1 MRRADA
7 GSPEPLGVT
16 PERGGANVAV
26 YSAHATAIEICL
38 FDPSE
43 GRERERIA
51 LPERTGDVFHGFIPG
66 IAAGDRYG
74 LRARGPWDPRSGH
87 RFNPAKLLVDP
98 YARALDRPFVLHRS
112 MLGANDA
119 DATRDDT
126 DSAPFVPKAI
136 VMPSPTPA
144 PARRPRVPWSQTILY
159 ELHVRGYTRTH
170 PGVPDALRGTC
181 AGLAHPAAIEHLTRL
196 GITTV
201 ELMPIAAAVDE
212 RHLADLGLSNYWGY
226 NPAALFVP
234 DPRLAPGGIDELRDC
249 VAALQAAGIEVILD
263 VVLNHT
269 GEGDARGP
277 TLSLRGLDNAT
288 YYRTLADDRARYVD
302 DSGCGNT
309 LALDRAPVLRLAMDV
324 LRYYALAAGVDGFRF
339 DLATTLGRR
348 DDGFDPGAP
357 LLQAIAQDPVL
368 RDLKLVAEPWD
379 VGPGGHRLGA
389 FPAPWGEW
397 NDRYRDTVRRYWRGD
412 AGLAG
417 DLATRFAGSADVF
430 AVRSRVPSR
439 SVNFVTAHDGFT
451 LADLVAYAAKH
462 NERNGE
468 GNRDGSDA
476 NLSWN
481 HGVEG
486 PTPDAAVR
494 AKRGRDVRNLLA
506 TLLLS
511 RGTPMIAMGDE
522 LGRTQH
528 GNNNAYA
535 QDNALTWIDWDGA
548 DDDLVDFVA
557 ALVALRRSHPALRA
571 DRWLT
576 GAPADGS
583 GIADVEWRHPEGR
596 AMSDGDWTHP
606 GCRALVAI
614 LYAGASST
622 AGADR
627 VAVALN
633 AGDDP
638 VTARWPDAREGCAW
652 RRRIDTS
659 LPSGRPDA
667 ASAATG
673 ESGVVSPRSVVVLVE
688 EAGTVIG
695 RRRSGVEPEVLDRLA
710 AAAGIA
716 GDWWDLAG
724 GRHVVGTDT
733 RRALL
738 AAMGLDAG
746 TTGEARDRLVEL
758 AEARERRR
766 LACDGGGSRRR
777 SRERGHRGGRRAAR
791 TPRRVA
797 AAAGGRYRADAVLHA
812 RRPPGERRDGR
823 GWSPAHAADPGV
835 AVAADGFPHA
845 GVRRRCARP
854 MSRRRGA
861 GPLLPAAGNRRRR
874 APLRPRRASLR
885 AAPARRSGHR
895 GFHDVIAAGRGHGA
909 RGRQPRGHQSA
920 ARALRRGSGAREPLS
935 PLRPAIP
942 GSDLR
947 RRRAGARSRGLARRA
962 LAARARR
969 PRHRKPLRARPRRL
983 RRRLEAQGR
992 SAGRLLRAVRAAF
1005 RRRSARRRVRS
1016 FRRRWRIAAAAVRDL
1031 RGDRRRPSA
1040 RALAPLARR
1049 SAPTRRPGRGRLRRP
1064 ARAPGAL
1071 RALPAMAR
1079 GPSAGRGRQ
1088 PRAGERPDAGLLPR
1102 SRAWRRA
1109 GWRRTLGEPGRLRPR
1124 RVDRRPSRC
1133 LFAHGPELE
1142 PPAAESRGDVG
1153 LRVRRLSRRA
1163 RREHAP
1169 CGRAAHRPRDG
1180 PLAIV
1185 LDSGGRH
1192 RRRRRLRPLSA
1203 RRAPRRAFDRERPGT
1218 LPRRRRRPRH
1228 GARGLSRTARRR
1240 RCPLLAGVVVR
1251 ARRRRLRRPV
1261 ALSGEGR
1268 GLRLDARPADRRG
1281 LVDRRG
1287 RRREGGARTVDGGG
1301 RRRRAQRAAR
1311 VEGGAGCRA
1320 RSGRR
1325 RRRRTRRRRGAARRR
1340 DHRRDP
1346 PLRGRLFLR
1355 IGDDPGR
1362 RPRGRD
1368 DGREPARHRSHAPE
1382 LAPQA
1387 ECRRRR
1393 VVADRRGCAGDR
1405 RFHPGENR
1413 ALKNPTVRARLR
1425 GVRRCRTEA
1434 PTRNRSRIS
1443 AGSGPAGRAFR
1454 ERSA

>member
-26 YSAHATAIEICL
+26 YSAHATAIDVCL
-38 FDPSE
+38 FDPAE

-98 YARALDRPFVLHRS
+98 YARALDRPFVLHRA

-136 VMPSPTPA
+136 VTPLPATA

-181 AGLAHPAAIEHLTRL
+181 SGLAHPAAIEHLTRL

-226 NPAALFVP
+226 NPASLFVP

-249 VAALQAAGIEVILD
+249 GAALRAAGIGVILD

-288 YYRTLADDRARYVD
+288 YYRTRADDRARYVD
-302 DSGCGNT
+302 DAGCGNT

-324 LRYYALAAGVDGFRF
+324 LRYYAVAAGVDGFRF

-348 DDGFDPGAP
+348 DDGFDAGAP
-357 LLQAIAQDPVL
+357 LLQAIAQDPAL

-379 VGPGGHRLGA
+379 VGPGGHQLGA

-412 AGLAG
+412 AGLSG

-430 AVRSRVPSR
+430 AARSRAPSR

-462 NERNGE
+462 NEGNGE

-535 QDNALTWIDWDGA
+535 QDNALTWIDWDGT

-596 AMSDGDWTHP
+596 AMGDGDWTNP

-638 VTARWPDAREGCAW
+638 VTAHWPDAREGRVW

-667 ASAATG
+667 ASSVAG
-673 ESGVVSPRSVVVLVE
+673 ESGALPPRSVVVLVE
-688 EAGTVIG
+688 EAGNAPG

-716 GDWWDLAG
+716 GEWWDLAG
-724 GRHVVGTDT
+724 GRHVVGSDT

-738 AAMGLDAG
+738 AAMGLRAD
-746 TTGEARDRLVEL
+746 TTGDARDRLVEL
-758 AEARERRR
+758 ADARERRR
-766 LACDGGGSRRR
+766 LPPMVVTREGSRASVAIAEVGEHRRNRVTMLLRREDGTEQTLRCALDDLPANVVTAADGRPVTQRILALPSLPTGYHTLEFDDYAPAPCRIVVALDRCYLPPEIREGARRFGLAAHLYSLRRRGDQGIGDLTTLSLLGEATARAGGSIVGINPLHALFAGDRERASPYHPSDRRFLDPIYVDVERVPDLADSHDARALLAHAGPGVASLSARTHVDYAGVWKLKGALLDTCFAQFERR
-777 SRERGHRGGRRAAR
+777 SAADPLVAEFDRFVASGGLPLRQFAVFEAIAAAHSREPWHRWPDGLRRPDASGVADFAGRHAHRVRRALYLQWLADRQLAAADSHARASGLTWGFFRDLALGAAPDGAESWSSPGGYALGASIGAPPDAFSPTGQNWNLPPPNPVAMSASACAGFREVLVANMRHAGALRIDHAMGLSRLFWIPAGATAADGAYVRYPLDALLGVLSIESVRARCFVVGEDLGTVPEGFRERLAAADVLSS
-791 TPRRVA
+791 RVLWFERDGAAFVDPSRYPAKAAACVSTHDLPTIAGWWTGADVDEKQALGLLTAEA
-797 AAAGGRYRADAVLHA
+797 AAA
-812 RRPPGERRDGR
+812 ERSER
-823 GWSPAHAADPGV
+823 
-835 AVAADGFPHA
+835 
-845 GVRRRCARP
+845 
-854 MSRRRGA
+854 
-861 GPLLPAAGNRRRR
+861 L
-874 APLRPRRASLR
+874 ASK
-885 AAPARRSGHR
+885 
-895 GFHDVIAAGRGHGA
+895 
-909 RGRQPRGHQSA
+909 
-920 ARALRRGSGAREPLS
+920 E
-935 PLRPAIP
+935 
-942 GSDLR
+942 
-947 RRRAGARSRGLARRA
+947 A
-962 LAARARR
+962 LAAALARAGVTEGAHIDGAA
-969 PRHRKPLRARPRRL
+969 PHDAAITAAIHRYVGASPSGLAMIQADDLAGETMAVNLPGTDRARPNWRRKL
-983 RRRLEAQGR
+983 SVEVEALWTTE
-992 SAGRLLRAVRAAF
+992 AGLQLIADFA
-1005 RRRSARRRVRS
+1005 SAR
-1016 FRRRWRIAAAAVRDL
+1016 
-1031 RGDRRRPSA
+1031 
-1040 RALAPLARR
+1040 
-1049 SAPTRRPGRGRLRRP
+1049 T
-1064 ARAPGAL
+1064 
-1071 RALPAMAR
+1071 
-1079 GPSAGRGRQ
+1079 
-1088 PRAGERPDAGLLPR
+1088 
-1102 SRAWRRA
+1102 
-1109 GWRRTLGEPGRLRPR
+1109 
-1124 RVDRRPSRC
+1124 
-1133 LFAHGPELE
+1133 
-1142 PPAAESRGDVG
+1142 
-1153 LRVRRLSRRA
+1153 
-1163 RREHAP
+1163 
-1169 CGRAAHRPRDG
+1169 
-1180 PLAIV
+1180 
-1185 LDSGGRH
+1185 GG
-1192 RRRRRLRPLSA
+1192 
-1203 RRAPRRAFDRERPGT
+1203 
-1218 LPRRRRRPRH
+1218 
-1228 GARGLSRTARRR
+1228 
-1240 RCPLLAGVVVR
+1240 
-1251 ARRRRLRRPV
+1251 
-1261 ALSGEGR
+1261 
-1268 GLRLDARPADRRG
+1268 
-1281 LVDRRG
+1281 
-1287 RRREGGARTVDGGG
+1287 
-1301 RRRRAQRAAR
+1301 
-1311 VEGGAGCRA
+1311 
-1320 RSGRR
+1320 
-1325 RRRRTRRRRGAARRR
+1325 
-1340 DHRRDP
+1340 
-1346 PLRGRLFLR
+1346 
-1355 IGDDPGR
+1355 
-1362 RPRGRD
+1362 
-1368 DGREPARHRSHAPE
+1368 
-1382 LAPQA
+1382 
-1387 ECRRRR
+1387 
-1393 VVADRRGCAGDR
+1393 
-1405 RFHPGENR
+1405 
-1413 ALKNPTVRARLR
+1413 
-1425 GVRRCRTEA
+1425 
-1434 PTRNRSRIS
+1434 
-1443 AGSGPAGRAFR
+1443 
-1454 ERSA
+1454 